1 MKFGLVAPFGNG
13 TSRDIGFL
21 KEFSQ
26 AIEQRGFDSLWVP
39 EHVVFFAAEDYDS
52 PYPYTKDGAPPWK
65 DGMSIYDP
73 LLIVAVASQV
83 TRTLRFSTSVM
94 ILPLRPALL
103 TAKEVMTLDHITGG
117 RFELGVG
124 SGWSAEEYA
133 ALGVPFEKRGRRFD
147 EYIEAIRAAWRDDK
161 ASYSGETVAFK
172 NVVLG
177 PKPVTPGGPP
187 FLIGGDSDA
196 AMKRAARLGD
206 GWYGWWA
213 EYELE
218 PHLEKLR
225 AYLRQYSRDEGSD
238 FRLKLGIPFKGTPD
252 ELAGKVEEAKRLG
265 VVEFVFSVPISSR
278 RLGSDLET
286 WAQAAGVGVDAAR

>member
-1 MKFGLVAPFGNG
+1 MKIGLVAPFGNSAG
-13 TSRDIGFL
+13 RDIGFV

-26 AIEQRGFDSLWVP
+26 AIEQRGFDSLWLP

-52 PYPYTKDGAPPWK
+52 PYPYTQDGAPPWK

-73 LLIVAVASQV
+73 LLLVAVAAQV
-83 TRTLRFSTSVM
+83 TTRLRFATSVL

-103 TAKEVMTLDHITGG
+103 TAKEVMTLDHITNG

-133 ALGVPFEKRGRRFD
+133 ALGVPFEKRGKRFD
-147 EYIEAIRAAWRDDK
+147 EYIEAIRAAWRQEK
-161 ASYSGETVAFK
+161 ANFGGEVVSFR
-172 NVVLG
+172 NVVMG
-177 PKPVTPGGPP
+177 PKPVTPGGPL
-187 FLIGGDSDA
+187 FLIGGDSEA

-213 EYELE
+213 DYELE

-225 AYLRQYSRDEGSD
+225 SYLRHHGRDEQTD

-252 ELAGKVEEAKRLG
+252 ELLGRVEEARRLG
-265 VVEFVFSVPISSR
+265 VQEFVLSVPISSR
-278 RLGSDLET
+278 RLGHDVDL
-286 WAQAAGVGVDAAR
+286 WAQAAGVVA